1 MVMAEDK
8 EVYGGGVGKGGGVS
22 GFEW

>member
-22 GFEW
+22 GFE